1 MSAQLLI
8 CKFAVFTCFRF
19 ISAEGMR
26 DWHGLLARSLSRPMQ
41 YFTILFLFNVWK
53 GYSDGS
59 HQEIE

>member
-8 CKFAVFTCFRF
+8 CNFAAFTCFCF
-19 ISAEGMR
+19 IFADGMR
-26 DWHGLLARSLSRPMQ
+26 DLHGSLARSFSRPMQ

-53 GYSDGS
+53 GYSDGF